1 MKVLYRAAIALLFT
15 GSLALRQAFPT
26 FAIGTAGHDDLLF
39 VRLAEYLGAGE
50 WLGPYNNLTLA
61 KGAAYSAFMA
71 LNQPTGIPLKLAE
84 QALYLCASLYF
95 AATLGSVLRQRLAT
109 LACFALLALN
119 PRAWAPDV
127 GGRVVREGLY
137 TSLSLLVLA
146 LAIRVFVERRAEPL
160 CEDLRRKW
168 PAMIGLGLAGALY
181 WLTREEGA
189 WLAPSLAV
197 VFLCW
202 LAGTAPRRRE
212 ARAPRSMALFVAIP
226 LGSFALAVGA
236 VDFVNYKKYGVF
248 RNNDFRSDDFPA
260 AYGALSRISHADWQR
275 YVVFPGDA
283 RQKAYAV
290 SDAASELQSFFEG
303 PGGDFWR
310 EVACHDTGRT
320 GCREILA
327 GWFMWALRDAVAA
340 AGHYSS
346 APEAWQFHL
355 RLAREVNDACERGAI
370 ACGPPLA
377 SLVPRWHEDYLR
389 PVLRACGSVF
399 VSLISLGDVKARIAP
414 SIGNEE
420 ELERF
425 RRMTHGRLA
434 SPGDVAWNGIR
445 QRTAG
450 AIAEVQKR
458 LTFFAVPLAML
469 GWIVLL
475 AWSAAK
481 RRWHPGHVVAAA
493 LAAAIATRVALLG
506 FLDATSIPF
515 NTLYLSPVVPIT
527 LAFAPFIAFLAVALR
542 RDAGHA
548 SASAAPSTASH
559 AQAAPASSY
568 E

>member
-1 MKVLYRAAIALLFT
+1 M
-15 GSLALRQAFPT
+15 
-26 FAIGTAGHDDLLF
+26 
-39 VRLAEYLGAGE
+39 
-50 WLGPYNNLTLA
+50 
-61 KGAAYSAFMA
+61 
-71 LNQPTGIPLKLAE
+71 
-84 QALYLCASLYF
+84 
-95 AATLGSVLRQRLAT
+95 
-109 LACFALLALN
+109 
-119 PRAWAPDV
+119 AWAPEV

-197 VFLCW
+197 PFLCW
-202 LAGTAPRRRE
+202 LARPAPRRRE

-450 AIAEVQKR
+450 AIAEGQQGP
-458 LTFFAVPLAML
+458 TFFAVPPALL
-469 GWIVLL
+469 RRIVLL
-475 AWSAAK
+475 ARA
-481 RRWHPGHVVAAA
+481 
-493 LAAAIATRVALLG
+493 
-506 FLDATSIPF
+506 
-515 NTLYLSPVVPIT
+515 
-527 LAFAPFIAFLAVALR
+527 
-542 RDAGHA
+542 
-548 SASAAPSTASH
+548 
-559 AQAAPASSY
+559 
-568 E
+568 